1 MKRIIGILILIGII
15 AITIYLISHIPVN
28 AKSEEVEKT
37 QTQEVKDIQ
46 EEWLGIFI
54 QGERVGYSFTKIT
67 TFESGLTIEN
77 RSQMTI
83 NMMNQITTLA
93 THLFAQTDTAYALN
107 NFSISIETP
116 GHEAKIKGLI
126 KDNQLVL
133 TNYSHGVE
141 QTQVK
146 EIKEKPY
153 FPDAIDQ
160 LVKKKNLKP
169 GDEISIPYFDPTSQ
183 SSGQAKLKVH
193 PDEMVKVFDKQF
205 MGKKVEVNY
214 MGVVTY
220 LYLDNDY
227 KIIKSEIPNL
237 YMEMI
242 PITKQEALAEIK
254 PQDAFELLGFFSIK
268 LPIPL
273 PEDKNITFVKLKLT
287 DLQTEGLDLSD
298 DYQRVVSEEPLT
310 IDIIQADINEL
321 SDFQGAAQAHH
332 EFLTPSAYIQCDNP
346 EIMKVAKEIVGNE
359 ESAILRTKKLV
370 RAVYQMIRKVAT
382 PSMPSAIDV
391 LKTKEGDCN
400 EHAVLFTA
408 LARSIGIPAKIYVGL
423 VNLRGDAYFYH
434 AWCAVWL
441 GKWVAV
447 DPTFNQFP
455 ADVYHL
461 KLKEGEISDW
471 TAVLKV
477 VGKLKIEALEYK

>member
-1 MKRIIGILILIGII
+1 MKKITGILILIGII
-15 AITIYLISHIPVN
+15 AITIYLISHIPGN
-28 AKSEEVEKT
+28 AKPEQEKT
-37 QTQEVKDIQ
+37 QTEEVKDVQ

-54 QGERVGYSFTKIT
+54 QGARVGYSFTKIM

-83 NMMNQITTLA
+83 NMMNQITTLG

-107 NFSISIETP
+107 NFSISISTQ
-116 GHEAKIKGLI
+116 GHEAKIKGVI
-126 KDNQLVL
+126 KDNKLVL
-133 TNYSHGVE
+133 TNYSHGIE

-160 LVKKKNLKP
+160 IVKKKNLKP
-169 GDEISIPYFDPTSQ
+169 GDEISVPYFDPTSQ
-183 SSGQAKLKVH
+183 SSGQAKLKVY
-193 PDEMVKVFDKQF
+193 PDEMVMVFDKQL
-205 MGKKVEVNY
+205 MGKKIEINF
-214 MGVVTY
+214 MGVATY
-220 LYLDNDY
+220 LYIDNNY

-237 YMEMI
+237 HMEMI
-242 PITKQEALAEIK
+242 PMTKEEALAEIK

-268 LPIPL
+268 LPAPL
-273 PEDKNITFVKLKLT
+273 PEDKNINFLKLKLK

-298 DYQRVVSEEPLT
+298 DYQKLVSEEPLT
-310 IDIIQADINEL
+310 INIIRADINEL
-321 SDFQGAAQAHH
+321 TDFQEKAQVHQ
-332 EFLTPSAYIQCDNP
+332 EFLKPSAYIQCDNQ
-346 EIMKVAKEIVGNE
+346 EIIKQAKKITGNE
-359 ESAILRTKKLV
+359 KSAIIRAKKLV
-370 RAVYQMIRKVAT
+370 SAVHQMLRKVAT

-408 LARSIGIPAKIYVGL
+408 LARASGIPTKIYVGL
-423 VNLRGDAYFYH
+423 VNLEGDAYFYH
-434 AWCAVWL
+434 AWCAVYL
-441 GKWVAV
+441 GKWVPV

-471 TAVLKV
+471 AEVLKV
-477 VGKLKIEALEYK
+477 VGKLKIEVMEYK

>member
-1 MKRIIGILILIGII
+1 MKKIIGILILIGII
-15 AITIYLISHIPVN
+15 AITIYLISHIPGN
-28 AKSEEVEKT
+28 AKPEEKT
-37 QTQEVKDIQ
+37 QTEEVKDIQ

-54 QGERVGYSFTKIT
+54 QGARVGYSFTKVM

-93 THLFAQTDTAYALN
+93 THLYVQTDTTYAMN
-107 NFSISIETP
+107 NFSISISTP
-116 GHEAKIKGLI
+116 GHESKIKGVI
-126 KDNQLVL
+126 KDKKLIL
-133 TNYSHGVE
+133 TNYSQGIE
-141 QTQVK
+141 QTQIK

-160 LVKKKNLKP
+160 IVKKKNLRP
-169 GDEISIPYFDPTSQ
+169 GDEISVPYFDPTSQ
-183 SSGQAKLKVH
+183 SSGQAKIKVY
-193 PDEMVKVFDKQF
+193 PDEMVMVFDKQF
-205 MGKKVEVNY
+205 MGKRVEINFLG
-214 MGVVTY
+214 MISY
-220 LYLDNDY
+220 LWLDKDY
-227 KIIKSEIPNL
+227 RIIKSEIPNL
-237 YMEMI
+237 HMEMI
-242 PITKQEALAEIK
+242 PMTKEEALVEIN

-268 LPIPL
+268 LPVPL
-273 PEDKNITFVKLKLT
+273 PKDKNITFLRLSLK

-298 DYQRVVSEEPLT
+298 DYQKLVSEAPLAL
-310 IDIIQADINEL
+310 DIIRADINEL
-321 SDFQGAAQAHH
+321 TDFQGIAPVHQ
-332 EFLTPSAYIQCDNP
+332 EFLIPSAYIQCDNP
-346 EIMKVAKEIVGNE
+346 EIIKEAKRIAGNE
-359 ESAILRTKKLV
+359 KSAIGRTKKFV
-370 RAVYQMIRKVAT
+370 NAVHQMLRKVAT

-408 LARSIGIPAKIYVGL
+408 LARASGIPAKIYVGL
-423 VNLRGDAYFYH
+423 VNLEGDAYFYH

-441 GKWVAV
+441 GKWVPV

-471 TAVLKV
+471 AEVLKV
-477 VGKLKIEALEYK
+477 VGKLKIEVMEYK

>member
-1 MKRIIGILILIGII
+1 MKKFISIIILIGII
-15 AITIYLISHIPVN
+15 TITIYLISHIPGN
-28 AKSEEVEKT
+28 AKPENEKT
-37 QTQEVKDIQ
+37 QTEEVKDIR

-54 QGERVGYSFTKIT
+54 QGTRVGYSFTKVT

-77 RSQMTI
+77 KSQMTI
-83 NMMNQITTLA
+83 NMMNQITTLS
-93 THLFAQTDTAYALN
+93 THLFVQTDTAYALN
-107 NFSISIETP
+107 NFSISISTP
-116 GHEAKIKGLI
+116 GHESKIKGVI
-126 KDNQLVL
+126 QDKKMVL
-133 TNYSHGVE
+133 TNYSQGIE
-141 QTQVK
+141 QTQLK

-160 LVKKKNLKP
+160 IVKKKNLKA
-169 GDEISIPYFDPTSQ
+169 GDEIIIPYFDPTSQ
-183 SSGQAKLKVH
+183 SSGQAKIKVY
-193 PDEMVKVFDKQF
+193 PDEMVRVFNKEF
-205 MGKKVEVNY
+205 NGKKIEINFLG
-214 MGVVTY
+214 MISY
-220 LYLDNDY
+220 LWLDNDY
-227 KIIKSEIPNL
+227 RIIKSEIPNL

-242 PITKQEALAEIK
+242 PITKEEALAEIN

-268 LPIPL
+268 LSTPL

-298 DYQRVVSEEPLT
+298 DYQKAISKEPLT
-310 IDIIQADINEL
+310 IDITQADINGL
-321 SDFQGAAQAHH
+321 TDFQSTSNAHQ

-346 EIMKVAKEIVGNE
+346 EIIKEAKRIAGNE
-359 ESAILRTKKLV
+359 KSAIIRTKKLV
-370 RAVYQMIRKVAT
+370 NAVHQMLRKVAT

-408 LARSIGIPAKIYVGL
+408 LARASGIPTKIYVGL
-423 VNLRGDAYFYH
+423 VNLEGDAYFYH

-441 GKWVAV
+441 GKWVPV

-471 TAVLKV
+471 AEVLKV
-477 VGKLKIEALEYK
+477 VGKLKIEVMEYK